1 MTIQESEELPRSTMA
16 AGSSESLGLSAFVRS
31 MVRSITGLGIILAS
45 KLDTVSL
52 KVLDVGRRSVCRSLP
67 VDHCAEVCPSITVQ
81 KFARRSLWRSLP
93 VDHCEEVCPSITVHW
108 SLPVDRCNNYN
119 HVELQNRFDRFSP
132 AKFFLVSTFPH
143 FLFPVSWFPIPAFI
157 STP

>member
-16 AGSSESLGLSAFVRS
+16 PGSSESLGLSAFVRS

-52 KVLDVGRRSVCRSLP
+52 KDYRWANFCTLIDGQTSTS
-67 VDHCAEVCPSITVQ
+67 T
-81 KFARRSLWRSLP
+81 
-93 VDHCEEVCPSITVHW
+93 
-108 SLPVDRCNNYN
+108 CNNYN

-132 AKFFLVSTFPH
+132 TKFFLVSIFPH
-143 FLFPVSWFPIPAFI
+143 FLFPVS
-157 STP
+157 